1 MSRYVVR
8 RLVQAIPLLLGI
20 TVIAFAILK
29 KIPGGPLAA
38 YEANPSVTAEDIA
51 RLEHALGLDQPVPVQ
66 YVSWLGHFLT
76 GDWGYSLATSQP
88 VLGMIMQRVPN
99 TLWLMTT
106 VYVVTLL
113 VALPIGVL
121 TAVKQYSWFDHVTTA
136 ATYAAFSMP
145 TFWLGLILIIVF
157 GLTLRILP
165 LGGMLAPGAPFS
177 IGDLARHLILPVLT
191 LSLVQFGIYVRFL
204 RASMLETT
212 GQDYMRTARSKGLAE
227 RHVIARHALKN
238 AAIPF
243 VTVAA
248 LDLPELFAGAV
259 VTEQIFGWPGMGR
272 LFIDSATRLDYPVL
286 MGILV
291 ISATV
296 VVLANLLADVVY
308 GYLDPRI
315 RYG

>member
-1 MSRYVVR
+1 MGGYVAR
-8 RLVQAIPLLLGI
+8 RLIQAIPLLIGI
-20 TVIAFAILK
+20 TVVAFAILK
-29 KIPGGPLAA
+29 TTPGGPLAA
-38 YEANPSVTAEDIA
+38 YEANPSVTPEDLR

-66 YVSWLGHFLT
+66 YASWLGHFLT

-88 VLGMIMQRVPN
+88 VLRTIIERLPN

-113 VALPIGVL
+113 IALPIGVL
-121 TAVKQYSWFDHVTTA
+121 TAVKQYSWFDHAVTG
-136 ATYAAFSMP
+136 ATFAAFSMP
-145 TFWLGLILIIVF
+145 TFWLGLLLVILF
-157 GLTLRILP
+157 GLTLRVLP
-165 LGGMLAPGAPFS
+165 LGGMLAPGAPFT
-177 IGDLARHLILPVLT
+177 IGDLARHLVLPVAT
-191 LSLVQFGIYVRFL
+191 LSLVGVGTYVRFL

-227 RHVIARHALKN
+227 RQVITRHALKN

-248 LDLPELFAGAV
+248 LDLPELFGGAL

-272 LFIDSATRLDYPVL
+272 LFYDSALRVDYPVL
-286 MGILV
+286 MGIV
-291 ISATV
+291 AVGATLII
-296 VVLANLLADVVY
+296 LANLAADVIY

-315 RYG
+315 RYS